1 MSPSSLSV
9 NNDYGYD
16 AVFSFDKW
24 MATWC
29 GKVSK
34 KQYLRQAI
42 LLIFYY
48 CILPWWST
56 KKCFFFFA
64 RSTRFEYKRVIL
76 GFGILLL
83 SYCITAYNFPFGV
96 KYIFIYF
103 HCYFTFF
110 FYLFSHF
117 HLFFFLLGWELVFG
131 GGQRRNQRDGKS
143 FR

>member
-42 LLIFYY
+42 LHIFYY

-83 SYCITAYNFPFGV
+83 SYCITAYNFPFAV

-117 HLFFFLLGWELVFG
+117 HLFFFIRMRTCIWGRTAKKSKGW
-131 GGQRRNQRDGKS
+131 
-143 FR
+143 